1 MFDFGMP
8 NKSDDEPKKNEIY
21 NTFFNRNCSRI
32 HVDDVL
38 FIVDIF
44 VRQLMSMEL
53 LWLLLLLLLFRMR

>member
-1 MFDFGMP
+1 MT
-8 NKSDDEPKKNEIY
+8 NQKKKNEIY

-53 LWLLLLLLLFRMR
+53 LWLLLLLLLLFECDNTYVVV